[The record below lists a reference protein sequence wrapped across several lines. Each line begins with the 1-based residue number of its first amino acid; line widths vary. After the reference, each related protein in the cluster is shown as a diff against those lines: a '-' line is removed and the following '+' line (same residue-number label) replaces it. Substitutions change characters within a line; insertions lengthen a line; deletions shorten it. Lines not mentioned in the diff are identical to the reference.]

1 MIGYFLLGI
10 AVSVLATM
18 VINVIRMTVAKAI
31 ERIKVHRG
39 KKVALQR
46 AKQTLADLLEMKAEG
61 KLKETTTSIEELE
74 ALLGE
79 EGCVEFTVNDAGKV
93 NADDIQIL
101 QAESMEDKL
110 SQLFDKNN
118 GMLVMAT

>member
-10 AVSVLATM
+10 AVTVLATL

-31 ERIKVHRG
+31 ERIKMHHE

-46 AKQTLADLLEMKAEG
+46 AKETLADLLTMQAED

-79 EGCVEFTVNDAGKV
+79 EGCIEYTVNDEGKV
-93 NADDIQIL
+93 NKDDIQIL

-110 SQLFDKNN
+110 SKLFDKND
-118 GMLVMAT
+118 GLLIMAT